1 MFTRA
6 KYFLVPFFWL
16 LLAAGGVSAN
26 PLNGTWQLD
35 AAAAETLEEA
45 AAAMNAHLKE
55 EYRRYKEQ
63 KFAKDEQV
71 STRGNRFLAQQ
82 RATAMM
88 IREND
93 FDIDWGGPPEV
104 RGMLSATTIKLYQD
118 SKAVILYD
126 GTRRRLLAIN
136 PAGRA
141 YSVKGTELT
150 KDDIGRSLTFVEDG
164 ALVVETD
171 VYNGDKMIER
181 FESSAGS
188 DLLTLTI
195 RLQEGRRSPWLEY
208 ERVFKRVE

>member
-1 MFTRA
+1 MRA
-6 KYFLVPFFWL
+6 KYFLILFLWL
-16 LLAAGGVSAN
+16 LLGADGLSAN

-35 AAAAETLEEA
+35 AAASDTLEEA
-45 AAAMNAHLKE
+45 AAALNAYLKE
-55 EYRRYKEQ
+55 EYRRNKEQ

-104 RGMLSATTIKLYQD
+104 REMLGAATIKLYQA

-150 KDDIGRSLTFVEDG
+150 TDEIGRSLTFVEDG

-171 VYNGDKMIER
+171 IYNGDKIVER
-181 FESSAGS
+181 FESVAGS
-188 DLLTLTI
+188 DVLTLTI
-195 RLQEGRRSPWLEY
+195 RLQEGRRSPWLEF
-208 ERVFKRVE
+208 ERVFNRVE